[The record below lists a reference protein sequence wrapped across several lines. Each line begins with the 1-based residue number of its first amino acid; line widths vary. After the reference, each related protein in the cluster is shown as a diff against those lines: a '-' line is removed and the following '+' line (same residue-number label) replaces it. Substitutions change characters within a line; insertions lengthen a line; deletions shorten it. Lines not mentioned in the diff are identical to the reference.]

1 MKIKFNN
8 IQDLSDARYAAAAMA
23 EWIGFTVD
31 ALPIAKV
38 QEIIGWCA
46 GPKLILE
53 VNSNIDF
60 ETIKSW
66 ITILPI
72 DGIEC
77 PENMIDTIK
86 SAYPESSQWDW
97 IIQCSEPTKMAKENP
112 STTTYMHH
120 VATPNV
126 SVASNQ
132 DHIIFNISELLSNPD
147 IVIENGWENISI
159 NCQKEEV
166 VGMKNFDNLTV
177 LFEKLDIF

>member
-53 VNSNIDF
+53 VNPIIDI

-66 ITILPI
+66 ITILPT

-77 PENMIDTIK
+77 PENMINTLLSIF
-86 SAYPESSQWDW
+86 PESSQWDW
-97 IIQCSEPTKMAKENP
+97 IIQCNESENISIKKPSDSTYLHYTSTSNAKTQSNP
-112 STTTYMHH
+112 DQT
-120 VATPNV
+120 
-126 SVASNQ
+126 
-132 DHIIFNISELLSNPD
+132 IFNISEFITNPD
-147 IVIENGWENISI
+147 IIIQNGWENISI

-166 VGMKNFDNLTV
+166 TGMKNFDNVTL